1 MKDDPMNSKERFINL
16 PHGRLSLPL
25 FMPDATFGVVRS
37 LGMDDL
43 VRCGIQAVV
52 MNTFHLM
59 QRPGSSVIQ
68 AMGGLHSFSS
78 WSRPVVTDSGGF
90 QAYSLIR
97 QNPKFGSL
105 TNKGVVFRPEGSSH
119 KFILTPEKSIQL
131 QLCYGSDIAIC
142 LDDCTHVS
150 EPFGSQQESVTRT
163 IAWAKTC
170 KAEFEQ
176 RVKQHHFPKKVRP
189 LLFAVV
195 QGGGSYDLRRECAGS
210 LCEIGFDGYAYGG
223 YPLDSDGNLLTDM
236 IKFTRQLIPHEF
248 PMIALGVGQPSN
260 VLECS
265 RIGYDLFDSSM
276 PTRDAR
282 QGRLYNSEGDFSDH
296 VEAWKREYSYLYIK
310 DEKHSRSKGAISSHC
325 DCLTCANYPLAYLH
339 HLFKVG
345 DALYLRLAT
354 IHNLRF
360 MVLLTKHLREDL
372 DEE

>member
-150 EPFGSQQESVTRT
+150 EPFGSQ
-163 IAWAKTC
+163 
-170 KAEFEQ
+170 
-176 RVKQHHFPKKVRP
+176 
-189 LLFAVV
+189 
-195 QGGGSYDLRRECAGS
+195 AGI
-210 LCEIGFDGYAYGG
+210 C
-223 YPLDSDGNLLTDM
+223 N
-236 IKFTRQLIPHEF
+236 
-248 PMIALGVGQPSN
+248 
-260 VLECS
+260 
-265 RIGYDLFDSSM
+265 
-276 PTRDAR
+276 
-282 QGRLYNSEGDFSDH
+282 
-296 VEAWKREYSYLYIK
+296 
-310 DEKHSRSKGAISSHC
+310 
-325 DCLTCANYPLAYLH
+325 
-339 HLFKVG
+339 
-345 DALYLRLAT
+345 
-354 IHNLRF
+354 
-360 MVLLTKHLREDL
+360 
-372 DEE
+372 